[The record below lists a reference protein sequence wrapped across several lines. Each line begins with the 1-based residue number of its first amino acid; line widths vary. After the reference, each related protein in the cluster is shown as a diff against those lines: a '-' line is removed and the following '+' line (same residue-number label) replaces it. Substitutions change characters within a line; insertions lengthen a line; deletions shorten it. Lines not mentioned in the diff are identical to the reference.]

1 MSAVSRDRV
10 YRISGWG
17 TTSDWVV
24 LRRERDGNVRL
35 SSASLQTTIIAHESK
50 LIETVVADRDAK
62 LSPPS
67 LFLGPQGDAR
77 LCSPAAAG
85 LGIGS
90 PFDPAAS
97 SVRAA
102 SSPDVRHGQP
112 LARTS
117 DPDTSRAA
125 AIVARN
131 KLTDNQ
137 RRVLI
142 AHAEAGADGLS
153 GDEMAEKMGGEAQ
166 YALLGPRRPQL
177 ERAGFLEKAGLRPNR
192 RNNPVQ
198 VYRCT
203 PSGFALAAQWME
215 ADRARAI

>member
-1 MSAVSRDRV
+1 MSAVLRDRV

-24 LRRERDGNVRL
+24 LRRERDGNVHL

-50 LIETVVADRDAK
+50 LIETVVADRDAE

-67 LFLGPQGDAR
+67 LFLGPGDAR
-77 LCSPAAAG
+77 QMLPAAAG

-97 SVRAA
+97 SVRSA

-117 DPDTSRAA
+117 DPQSAHDAANVARSSAA
-125 AIVARN
+125 ANRM
-131 KLTDNQ
+131 
-137 RRVLI
+137 RVLI
-142 AHAEAGADGLS
+142 AHRDAGERGLT
-153 GDEMAEKMGGEAQ
+153 GDELAAATQ
-166 YALLGPRRPQL
+166 LPYSVIGPRRPSL
-177 ERAGFLEKAGLRPNR
+177 EADGLIYATNVRRPSNR
-192 RNNPVQ
+192 GVMQQ
-198 VYRCT
+198 VYAITEAGRVT
-203 PSGFALAAQWME
+203 
-215 ADRARAI
+215 ADRAVV

>member
-102 SSPDVRHGQP
+102 SSPDVQHGQP

-117 DPDTSRAA
+117 DPQSAHDAANVARSSAA
-125 AIVARN
+125 ANRM
-131 KLTDNQ
+131 
-137 RRVLI
+137 RVLI
-142 AHAEAGADGLS
+142 AHRDAGERGLT
-153 GDEMAEKMGGEAQ
+153 GDELAAATQ
-166 YALLGPRRPQL
+166 LPYSVIGPRRPSL
-177 ERAGFLEKAGLRPNR
+177 EADGLIYATNVRRPSNR
-192 RNNPVQ
+192 GVMQQ
-198 VYRCT
+198 VYAITEAGRVT
-203 PSGFALAAQWME
+203 
-215 ADRARAI
+215 ADRAVA